1 MSLNRQK
8 LHILAWH
15 TDFLKSLLNTD
26 WWNWTVHWQF
36 QNICLVWKHQTTG
49 GGINCLSK
57 LCLLLMF
64 PEIAPA
70 FFQLLEGIL
79 LPSNMAAKTTFCLY
93 LVKCLI
99 VILRCAANVTTSSF
113 QHFPWSL
120 SPKFVFRKRYFM
132 ILRITFWSH
141 DQLRTYSFLENRAGV
156 KNQITIISLKI
167 WPTNGFSKAKS
178 YNFHYL

>member
-1 MSLNRQK
+1 MSLNHQK

-36 QNICLVWKHQTTG
+36 QNICLVWKDQTRG

-70 FFQLLEGIL
+70 FFQL
-79 LPSNMAAKTTFCLY
+79 PWSNLY
-93 LVKCLI
+93 LSDCLVKFLSLTAFDLKFCPDI
-99 VILRCAANVTTSSF
+99 VKIYNHGNDR
-113 QHFPWSL
+113 QKL
-120 SPKFVFRKRYFM
+120 SEISYKVSWK
-132 ILRITFWSH
+132 
-141 DQLRTYSFLENRAGV
+141 
-156 KNQITIISLKI
+156 KNINHCHKV
-167 WPTNGFSKAKS
+167 AVVC
-178 YNFHYL
+178 